1 MEQINVLSTIAAI
14 HLFQTEAKGVIISG
28 GYGGKSLK
36 IAELLDLKTFKRCQL
51 PELATNRHGHTQV
64 GNRTI
69 GHVHTWLH
77 TKVGLQQVSNTQ
89 GLRLLN

>member
-1 MEQINVLSTIAAI
+1 MYVHIVEQINVLSTIAAI

-51 PELATNRHGHTQV
+51 PELETNRYFHTQV
-64 GNRTI
+64 GIKSNR
-69 GHVHTWLH
+69 
-77 TKVGLQQVSNTQ
+77 
-89 GLRLLN
+89 